1 MATSAGN
8 SVDVFVGR
16 DAELV
21 TLRAELE
28 RARAGSPRIVLIEGP
43 AGIGKTALLDR
54 FLDVD
59 DDLRILRA
67 SGEQWEAFVPYGIVD
82 QLTRGTG
89 ISRARILAGREWALP
104 PDEPISVGGLLLDLL
119 GELDGKRPVVI
130 VIDDAQWA
138 DLDSLRA
145 LLFVLRRLA
154 ADPVL
159 TVLTARSED
168 MGRLPDGLR
177 RLASGRT
184 GTMID
189 LGALDARQVRAMA
202 ISLGLRNFPYRTA
215 QRLHAHTR
223 GNPLYV
229 RTLLTEVPPDRWR
242 DWQPARSEEHTSEL
256 QSPQ

>member
-1 MATSAGN
+1 MPVEDGSDRRSIVARVLPGPDPGRGCGCGGAMATSAGN

-21 TLRAELE
+21 TLRAEME

-43 AGIGKTALLDR
+43 AGIGKTALLER
-54 FLDVD
+54 FLDLD

-67 SGEQWEAFVPYGIVD
+67 GGEQWEAFVPYGIVD

-138 DLDSLRA
+138 DLDS
-145 LLFVLRRLA
+145 
-154 ADPVL
+154 
-159 TVLTARSED
+159 
-168 MGRLPDGLR
+168 
-177 RLASGRT
+177 
-184 GTMID
+184 
-189 LGALDARQVRAMA
+189 
-202 ISLGLRNFPYRTA
+202 
-215 QRLHAHTR
+215 
-223 GNPLYV
+223 
-229 RTLLTEVPPDRWR
+229 
-242 DWQPARSEEHTSEL
+242 
-256 QSPQ
+256 